1 MPPREPWRA
10 YLGASRPKHQP
21 SPALLT
27 PASPAAIASRV
38 PRTLPA
44 RVHLPS
50 GQIVRLSD
58 PAARKAA
65 AALPPSPVPGGVM
78 AALAVLEAP
87 GVASTDE
94 GAPLD
99 IRALPVR
106 DAHTLRALLTH
117 AGVLAE
123 EPDTFTCQNCAAP
136 FAIAPSSLLEIAPF
150 VDGELDDPE
159 LDAPFEHQKS
169 HPIPP
174 LRAGASLARTV
185 RIAPRTVEEA
195 LPLWRAEADPH
206 LRITP
211 AIATAMGITALGA
224 ERHARVLAEA
234 LMAASPEAF
243 RAVADLLHEAHYP
256 ARLVGVHRCAACGA
270 RNDLDVPLARD
281 IPREPVNERG
291 PRRPFPDLDA
301 FESMV
306 RAAARD
312 VFRARR
318 VRNIHLFIDADVP
331 FVDDGGEPLLGCY
344 TPGGTDADLPIPRP
358 PEIRI
363 FYRTFEAE
371 YRADER
377 FDVEA
382 EIRETIDHEVT
393 HHLHHLAGHDPLDDE
408 ERAAIVEDEARRV
421 GKREIVRRA
430 RHSLAQD
437 LRGFFRVAWPLLVV
451 AFAATYLAFCG

>member
-1 MPPREPWRA
+1 M
-10 YLGASRPKHQP
+10 
-21 SPALLT
+21 
-27 PASPAAIASRV
+27 

-50 GQIVRLSD
+50 GRIVRLSE
-58 PAARKAA
+58 PAARKAKA
-65 AALPPSPVPGGVM
+65 SAPPSAVPGGAM
-78 AALAVLEAP
+78 AALAILEAP
-87 GVASTDE
+87 GVVSTDE
-94 GAPLD
+94 GTPLD

-117 AGVLAE
+117 AGILDE
-123 EPDTFTCQNCAAP
+123 EPDSFTCQNCGAP
-136 FAIAPSSLLEIAPF
+136 FEIAPSRLFEIAPF

-174 LRAGASLARTV
+174 IRAGASLARTV

-211 AIATAMGITALGA
+211 AIAAAMGVTALGS
-224 ERHARVLAEA
+224 ERRARVLADA
-234 LMAASPEAF
+234 LMSASPEAF
-243 RAVADLLHEAHYP
+243 RARADLLHEAHYP

-281 IPREPVNERG
+281 IPREPMDDRA

-301 FESMV
+301 FEVMV
-306 RAAARD
+306 KAAADD
-312 VFRARR
+312 VFRVRR

-344 TPGGTDADLPIPRP
+344 TPGGTDAELAIPRP

-371 YRADER
+371 YRADDQ

-393 HHLHHLAGHDPLDDE
+393 HHLHQLAGVDPLDDE
-408 ERAAIVEDEARRV
+408 ERAAIALDEARRV
-421 GKREIVRRA
+421 GKREIARRA
-430 RHSLAQD
+430 RKSLAQD
-437 LRGFFRVAWPLLVV
+437 LVGFFRVAWPLLFI
-451 AFAATYLAFCG
+451 AAAATYLAFCR

>member
-1 MPPREPWRA
+1 MPDPR
-10 YLGASRPKHQP
+10 
-21 SPALLT
+21 LT
-27 PASPAAIASRV
+27 IAPRTAIASCV

-50 GQIVRLSD
+50 GRIVRLSE
-58 PAARKAA
+58 PAARKAKA
-65 AALPPSPVPGGVM
+65 SAPPSAVPGGCM
-78 AALAVLEAP
+78 AALAILEAQ

-94 GAPLD
+94 GTPLD

-117 AGVLAE
+117 AGLLDE
-123 EPDTFTCQNCAAP
+123 EPDAFTCQNCGAP
-136 FAIAPSSLLEIAPF
+136 FEIAPSRLLEIAPF

-169 HPIPP
+169 HPVPP
-174 LRAGASLARTV
+174 IRAGASLARTV
-185 RIAPRTVEEA
+185 RVAPRTVEEA
-195 LPLWRAEADPH
+195 LPLWRAEADRH

-211 AIATAMGITALGA
+211 AIAAAMGVVALGS
-224 ERHARVLAEA
+224 ERRARVLADA
-234 LMAASPEAF
+234 LMSASPEAF
-243 RAVADLLHEAHYP
+243 RAIADLLHEAHYP
-256 ARLVGVHRCAACGA
+256 ARLVGVHRCASCGA

-281 IPREPVNERG
+281 IPREPVGDRA

-301 FESMV
+301 FEAMV
-306 RAAARD
+306 KAAADD
-312 VFRARR
+312 VFRVRR

-344 TPGGTDADLPIPRP
+344 TPGGTDAELAIPRP

-363 FYRTFEAE
+363 FYRTFESE
-371 YRADER
+371 YRADDQ

-393 HHLHHLAGHDPLDDE
+393 HHLHQLAGVDPLDDE
-408 ERAAIVEDEARRV
+408 ERAAIALDEARRV
-421 GKREIVRRA
+421 GKREIARRA
-430 RHSLAQD
+430 RKSLAQD
-437 LRGFFRVAWPLLVV
+437 LVGFFRVAWPLLVI
-451 AFAATYLAFCG
+451 AAAATYLAFCS